1 MIFLIMK
8 GANYIVAEMNK
19 RGLTQRGMQ
28 SLMRRIGERSGVD
41 VHAHRF
47 RHTFAIEYLRNGGD
61 IYTLKYI
68 LGHSNLTMCM
78 RYLAI
83 LNSDASNS
91 HAKAS
96 PVDNWL

>member
-1 MIFLIMK
+1 MIFVTM
-8 GANYIVAEMNK
+8 AEFGKWIQNEINK
-19 RGLTQRGMQ
+19 RGWTQSDLARESGM
-28 SLMRRIGERSGVD
+28 
-41 VHAHRF
+41 
-47 RHTFAIEYLRNGGD
+47 HTFAIEYLRNGGD

-78 RYLAI
+78 RHLAI
-83 LNSDASNS
+83 INSDASNS